1 MARDKPDG
9 RERREGRERDRGRKR
24 VDDHDDRAGGD
35 LRERLRAVETLAA
48 DTAHLASTSAFRF
61 GGYAAS
67 KGRVY
72 FVSGD
77 LKERLSRRWTE
88 WKRTASL
95 EPSQRPT
102 ANRSLG
108 NSKFMM
114 LLLNGWL
121 ALLLMGLLGQT
132 TLRLQGCWKRSLGG
146 GSRLKRRIMVIRLMA
161 NLGLLSSLTVALKT
175 ARGSRMPGLQK
186 RFAGALVLARSWGLG
201 RLGTCLVGRTS
212 ACSSTYPTKAGERLD
227 NGGRPSVKASTV
239 AVLSEGNT
247 HMLELEDWIFCSV
260 KAFLVVVGAVRLITK
275 PCLVPVPSGPARR
288 KRVPSRGIRRTRRR
302 CRGHVSAVV

>member
-9 RERREGRERDRGRKR
+9 RERREGRERDRGRER

-35 LRERLRAVETLAA
+35 LRERLRAVETLAT

-67 KGRVY
+67 KGLVY

-77 LKERLSRRWTE
+77 LTERLSRRWTE

-102 ANRSLG
+102 AKPKPWKLQIYD
-108 NSKFMM
+108 
-114 LLLNGWL
+114 
-121 ALLLMGLLGQT
+121 AL
-132 TLRLQGCWKRSLGG
+132 
-146 GSRLKRRIMVIRLMA
+146 
-161 NLGLLSSLTVALKT
+161 LKT

-186 RFAGALVLARSWGLG
+186 RFAGTLVLARSWGLG
-201 RLGTCLVGRTS
+201 RFGACLVGRTS
-212 ACSSTYPTKAGERLD
+212 ACSCPTKAGERLD

-247 HMLELEDWIFCSV
+247 YVLELEDWIFCSV
-260 KAFLVVVGAVRLITK
+260 KAFLVVVGAVRL
-275 PCLVPVPSGPARR
+275 PSLVWC
-288 KRVPSRGIRRTRRR
+288 R
-302 CRGHVSAVV
+302 CRPAQPANGCRPTGYVVRVAVVVVVVAVMCLRSYEALV